1 MERLEDSIVQT
12 VFIENALG
20 RIEAQ
25 EAGVNN
31 AIQALQAEGLPTDF
45 DTLQKIVITEEAFER
60 WVSKAEASYI
70 GKIGFLPRE
79 ERKRIKATFRAMADR
94 TAQARNTIAVFV
106 NGNKYP
112 IVQDTDGALH
122 YDRTAVNKALTEQ
135 FTKHFTD
142 EDKEYFQV
150 LQEAKAALIRL
161 SDWEQEHQYVPL
173 AYSASNIGKFLVEE
187 FTKDWFCNW
196 HGTKIGKMNP
206 QAIKMLKEQN
216 EED

>member
-1 MERLEDSIVQT
+1 MEQLEDSIVQT
-12 VFIENALG
+12 AFIKNALE

-31 AIQALQAEGLPTDF
+31 AIKALQAEGLPTDI

-150 LQEAKAALIRL
+150 LQETKAALSKL
-161 SDWEQEHQYVPL
+161 SNWEQEHQYVPL
-173 AYSASNIGKFLVEE
+173 AYSAPNIGKFLVEE

-196 HGTKIGKMNP
+196 HGVKIGKMNP
-206 QAIKMLKEQN
+206 EAIKMLKEQQ
-216 EED
+216 ED